1 MVDDDSARRA
11 DHHRGNAAQ
20 VLLERPVTLRLSVS
34 HIIIFRTLRT
44 NLSPFLFLY
53 TLVIRPLQPY
63 REWVRALPVSTL
75 QSMSFLKRRRHAH
88 PDQLEADDHDTNVDQ
103 DLRLR
108 TVRTAA
114 STIAESV
121 ASEQRAER
129 RRSVRNKRSKFFRSK
144 STKSRE
150 LETPVED
157 KSTIQ
162 IAGKRRNIYV
172 NMSLSAM
179 EVDRQGDPVQ
189 RYARN
194 KVKTTSELGLD
205 FCIAPSHALQ
215 STQS

>member
-1 MVDDDSARRA
+1 
-11 DHHRGNAAQ
+11 
-20 VLLERPVTLRLSVS
+20 
-34 HIIIFRTLRT
+34 
-44 NLSPFLFLY
+44 
-53 TLVIRPLQPY
+53 
-63 REWVRALPVSTL
+63 
-75 QSMSFLKRRRHAH
+75 MSFFKRRRHPH

-114 STIAESV
+114 STIAESI

-144 STKSRE
+144 STKYPE
-150 LETPVED
+150 HQTLVQD

-179 EVDRQGDPVQ
+179 EVNRQGDPVQ

-205 FCIAPSHALQ
+205 FFYGTFSWLAEYTIMTFVPKNLYEQFRRYAFLHAILHFN
-215 STQS
+215 

>member
-1 MVDDDSARRA
+1 
-11 DHHRGNAAQ
+11 
-20 VLLERPVTLRLSVS
+20 
-34 HIIIFRTLRT
+34 
-44 NLSPFLFLY
+44 
-53 TLVIRPLQPY
+53 
-63 REWVRALPVSTL
+63 
-75 QSMSFLKRRRHAH
+75 MSFFIRRRHAH

-144 STKSRE
+144 STKSPE

-172 NMSLSAM
+172 NMPLSAM

-194 KVKTTSELGLD
+194 KVKTTSELGSGLLYCT
-205 FCIAPSHALQ
+205 FSCPAEYTIMTFVPKNLYEQFRRHAFLHVILRFN
-215 STQS
+215 